1 MECWTG
7 MGCVICMRRGGGW
20 DTVDED
26 DSGYMML

>member
-7 MGCVICMRRGGGW
+7 MGCVICMRRGW